1 VWCCAGPAEDL
12 VGSFRRE
19 YGKTGPALFY
29 TKVLHTVTHIRSI
42 LPPNSGPCVHRYIIQ
57 SILSPLPFLVS
68 VQWVPRPER
77 MQRQQVKEAI
87 GRSLDRMDTT
97 RLDLLQFHW

>member
-1 VWCCAGPAEDL
+1 
-12 VGSFRRE
+12 
-19 YGKTGPALFY
+19 
-29 TKVLHTVTHIRSI
+29 
-42 LPPNSGPCVHRYIIQ
+42 
-57 SILSPLPFLVS
+57 
-68 VQWVPRPER
+68 